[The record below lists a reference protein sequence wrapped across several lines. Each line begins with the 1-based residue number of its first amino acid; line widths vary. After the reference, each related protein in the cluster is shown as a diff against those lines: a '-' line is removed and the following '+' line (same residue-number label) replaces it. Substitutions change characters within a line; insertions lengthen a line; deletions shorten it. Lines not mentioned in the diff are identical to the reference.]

1 MMFAYLM
8 KILVLKSPEVHERK
22 LDSPLRKRCC
32 KITAMQ
38 HLSATQSYALF
49 DILTHHEAFAEIQAL
64 KHPESISKFGE
75 PLQLETS
82 QDSSSPLI
90 QILLK
95 RFVLVLPGLRDVSS
109 GFWTQDITGL
119 VTALDDATLSESY
132 DKGSLGI
139 RKTVSTAIA
148 SMIEYVSRGCLGGYP
163 KQHNDKTHEYK
174 TSNANDVIAAWD
186 EFLQEI
192 IYGDLLHRMFEKAA
206 QTDKLSDHDSLIQA
220 AHEYALVMFEP

>member
-1 MMFAYLM
+1 
-8 KILVLKSPEVHERK
+8 
-22 LDSPLRKRCC
+22 
-32 KITAMQ
+32 MQ
-38 HLSATQSYALF
+38 NLSATQSYALF

-64 KHPESISKFGE
+64 KHPESITRFGE
-75 PLQLETS
+75 PLQPVTS
-82 QDSSSPLI
+82 PDSSSPLI

-95 RFVLVLPGLRDVSS
+95 RFILILPGLRDVSS
-109 GFWTQDITGL
+109 DFWTPNITSL

-132 DKGSLGI
+132 DKGSVGI

-163 KQHNDKTHEYK
+163 RLHNDKTQEYD

-186 EFLQEI
+186 EFLQQI
-192 IYGDLLHRMFEKAA
+192 IYGNLLDKMFEKAA
-206 QTDKLSDHDSLIQA
+206 QTDKLSDHESLVQA